1 MEPSGV
7 VIAPLFKHETSLLAE
22 ELRAKEIPYVYIDS
36 KPDDDGY
43 LAYFGMPMYDS
54 GYLCADQ
61 LTGGQDVGSALV
73 IRIRRDKLRQSD
85 PTVNRRAGFLDYL
98 AEHVPACTVHSVFID
113 PNEPERIDGT
123 LDGFFADHPEVRDI
137 AMFNSRIHLIVP
149 WLEAHPRAGRRVV
162 GFDNLAANIAALRR
176 GTVSALIAQH
186 PDEQVRL
193 AIDALADTLL
203 LKKAPARRDNFM
215 HMDILTRYNVEYY

>member
-1 MEPSGV
+1 M
-7 VIAPLFKHETSLLAE
+7 
-22 ELRAKEIPYVYIDS
+22 
-36 KPDDDGY
+36 
-43 LAYFGMPMYDS
+43 
-54 GYLCADQ
+54 
-61 LTGGQDVGSALV
+61 
-73 IRIRRDKLRQSD
+73 
-85 PTVNRRAGFLDYL
+85 
-98 AEHVPACTVHSVFID
+98 
-113 PNEPERIDGT
+113 
-123 LDGFFADHPEVRDI
+123 
-137 AMFNSRIHLIVP
+137 SR
-149 WLEAHPRAGRRVV
+149 RRVV